1 MLALM
6 WILQLFPATPKL
18 GPIYQNVTHMVAL
31 SFPVLIIVP
40 AVCIDVVMHR
50 FDGRVSTPVLAA
62 IIGPVFVA
70 SFVAAQWP
78 FASFLV
84 YSPLARGRLF
94 NAENFVY
101 WMSPVYEAST
111 RRFPP
116 PGDWPIASH
125 LLLAAALATMTSLIG
140 LARGSWMRK
149 VRR

>member
-1 MLALM
+1 M
-6 WILQLFPATPKL
+6 
-18 GPIYQNVTHMVAL
+18 
-31 SFPVLIIVP
+31 
-40 AVCIDVVMHR
+40 
-50 FDGRVSTPVLAA
+50 LAA

-116 PGDWPIASH
+116 PGDWPIALH